1 MGRQWRTD
9 PGLRAGLVAGAVASA
24 LLLGAR
30 LAVGLPTPADL
41 LEEAFLR
48 LLPGAVFSLLI
59 DRLGFAA
66 KPLLFLALLAV
77 QVLLGGAL
85 GLLWARLPGGWG
97 QRRPGLV
104 SLSLLLWLLLALS
117 LWPRARGALAGGDLA
132 VLGLLGL
139 VALAYSLTWRAG
151 LAGAATRP
159 ATGPMSDRRRLLRT
173 LGIGALAVLA
183 GGALWR
189 ALWEQSTL
197 LALWRRAFTPSP
209 TRGAL
214 PPEIT
219 PNEAFYTVSKNL
231 IEPRVNP
238 DTWRLEV
245 TGLVERPYRLT
256 LAELRALPAVSEI
269 VTLECISNQ
278 VGGDLIGTARWTGV
292 RLRDL
297 LERAGVKPGAVD
309 VVFRC
314 ADDYTDSIPLAKA
327 LDPATLIAY
336 EMNGEPLPV
345 LHGFPARAIVPGI
358 YGMKHAKFLTRI
370 EVVDHDFQGFWEA
383 QGWSDTAVIKTMSQ
397 IFLPAR
403 QGTVVREPLLV
414 GGIAFAGDRGISRV
428 EYSLDGGRTWRPAR
442 LKAPLSPYTWVF
454 WLDEWTPPQ
463 SDRYTLLVRAYDGQG
478 RVQTAEVRDPFPDG
492 ASGYHQVVLR
502 VVDPPAG

>member
-1 MGRQWRTD
+1 MRRQWRTD
-9 PGLRAGLVAGAVASA
+9 PGLRAGLRAGAVASA

-48 LLPGAVFSLLI
+48 LLPGAVFSFLI

-66 KPLLFLALLAV
+66 KPLLFLALLAG

-104 SLSLLLWLLLALS
+104 GLSLLLWLLLALP
-117 LWPRARGALAGGDLA
+117 LWPRARGAGTGSDLVA
-132 VLGLLGL
+132 LGLLGL

-151 LAGAATRP
+151 LASPTVRP
-159 ATGPMSDRRRLLRT
+159 ATGPVSDRRRLLRT
-173 LGIGALAVLA
+173 LGIGALAALA
-183 GGALWR
+183 GGVLWR

-219 PNEAFYTVSKNL
+219 PNEVFYTVSKNL

-238 DTWRLEV
+238 DTWRLEI
-245 TGLVERPYRLT
+245 TGLVERPYSLT

-278 VGGDLIGTARWTGV
+278 VGGDLISTARWTGV

-309 VVFRC
+309 VVFHC

-370 EVVDHDFQGFWEA
+370 EVVDHDFMGFWEA

-454 WLDEWTPPQ
+454 WLDEWTPAQ
-463 SDRYTLLVRAYDGQG
+463 SDRYTLLVRAYDGQ
-478 RVQTAEVRDPFPDG
+478 VQTAEVRDPFPDG

-502 VVDPPAG
+502 VVDPPTG